1 MNSQDFDRYAKI
13 KAMKGQIAQTW
24 IDAFEKHICP
34 GLSPDARVLDYG
46 FGDGR
51 YYEFYLRHFEADNIH
66 GVEPSQIRTQNARK
80 RGWQHAIYLP
90 LHQPLPYADRTF
102 DFVNMVEVIE
112 HIPRGKIAFYL
123 KEISRVLKPG
133 AHLLITTPNY
143 PIKRLY
149 DVLDAVA
156 LRQWSRLLDD
166 PTHVTRY
173 NAKRLTH
180 TLTPFFSRIELSPYK
195 RGRFYRTNQERHRW
209 HKLLAVCS

>member
-112 HIPRGKIAFYL
+112 HIPTGETVFYL
-123 KEISRVLKPG
+123 REISRVLKSG
-133 AHLLITTPNY
+133 ARLLITTPNY

-149 DVLDAVA
+149 DLIDAVV
-156 LRQWSRLLDD
+156 LRQWRRLLDD

-173 NAKRLTH
+173 NAKRLTD
-180 TLTPFFSRIELSPYK
+180 TLAPFFSQIELSPYK
-195 RGRFYRTNQERHRW
+195 RGRFYSNNQERHRW